1 MRFSKTLKKS
11 VETRPV
17 IADAERN
24 RNTADPRPESDA
36 AQFAVH
42 ELKFGRPNIVSSDET
57 ATRSEPAVS
66 PPNIQAIGAV
76 AETLNASPAA
86 PSTEAGQQRVV
97 KVSAANVHERL
108 VAIREPDSSYA
119 EDYRS
124 LRTQLIN
131 KKNETGIRSVVILSF
146 GPAEGKSI
154 TSINLAWLLAQTDGI
169 RTALI
174 DGDLRKPSLEDYLS
188 IERQPGLSEVLRDGL
203 QINDAMLL
211 LEPAGLGLIQGGDA
225 RDEAAELLSSPKFKA
240 IHDEVVSQFDFTII
254 DAPPLSLFTDAASI
268 LQVADAG
275 ILVVRSSEVNYQDLD
290 RMLGTLPKEK
300 LLAVVINQSEE
311 ALINRDYNYY
321 SNYRNARD

>member
-17 IADAERN
+17 TADAERN
-24 RNTADPRPESDA
+24 RPTADPRPESDA

-42 ELKFGRPNIVSSDET
+42 ELKFGRPSAGSSDDT
-57 ATRSEPAVS
+57 VTRSDRAVS
-66 PPNIQAIGAV
+66 PPNFQGIGAV
-76 AETLNASPAA
+76 AETLDAVPAA
-86 PSTEAGQQRVV
+86 PTIEAAPQRSTM
-97 KVSAANVHERL
+97 VSAANVHERL

-154 TSINLAWLLAQTDGI
+154 TSINLSWLLAQTEGI

-174 DGDLRKPSLEDYLS
+174 DGDLRKPSLEDYLG
-188 IERQPGLSEVLRDGL
+188 IPRQPGLSEVLRDGMRIDDVM
-203 QINDAMLL
+203 QR

-225 RDEAAELLSSPKFKA
+225 RDEAAELLSSPKFKV
-240 IHDEVVSQFDFTII
+240 IHDEVVSRFDFTII

-300 LLAVVINQSEE
+300 LLAVVMNQSEE
-311 ALINRDYNYY
+311 ALINRDYYYY

>member
-1 MRFSKTLKKS
+1 MEARLVT
-11 VETRPV
+11 
-17 IADAERN
+17 ADAERN
-24 RNTADPRPESDA
+24 RHTADARPESDA

-42 ELKFGRPNIVSSDET
+42 ELKFGRPNIVPSDET
-57 ATRSEPAVS
+57 VSRSEPAVS

-76 AETLNASPAA
+76 AEALNAIPAEPA
-86 PSTEAGQQRVV
+86 NEAAQKRTV
-97 KVSAANVHERL
+97 KLSAAKVHERL

-131 KKNETGIRSVVILSF
+131 KKNEAGIRSVVMLSF

-154 TSINLAWLLAQTDGI
+154 TAINLSWLLAQTDGI

-188 IERQPGLSEVLRDGL
+188 IERLPGLSEVLRDGL
-203 QINDAMLL
+203 RINDVMLL

-300 LLAVVINQSEE
+300 LLAVVMNQSEE
-311 ALINRDYNYY
+311 ALINRDYYYY